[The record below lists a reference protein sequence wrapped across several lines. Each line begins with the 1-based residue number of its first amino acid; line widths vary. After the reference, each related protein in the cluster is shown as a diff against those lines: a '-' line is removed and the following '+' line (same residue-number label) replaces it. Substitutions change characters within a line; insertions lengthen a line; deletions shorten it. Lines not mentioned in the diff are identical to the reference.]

1 MRIDLL
7 ARKEGQ
13 FVLWHP
19 GATDPAP
26 ALAIGTVQ
34 DGTIA
39 DLREIP
45 LAPADGHPDLWQV
58 AAADCALADGQV
70 YHYWFKIRDTNV
82 YNEEHR
88 ILYCTDP
95 TATTVDRRFP
105 APSPQDEEGVAS
117 RQPAGVVLYRDGM
130 LIPCDPGGQTVGWE
144 GDAAADDLPSN
155 DRLVIY
161 ELPTRWSR
169 AADAGGIQVGNGTFR
184 DVIGL
189 LTPAAD
195 DPAVALP
202 AIEQGHL
209 LDLGVNALELLPPAD
224 SDDVL
229 KWGYGTANFFAAAF
243 HLGLPPGQ
251 EAPTA
256 STDLAALILACH
268 RSGIRFF
275 CDMVMAFARDV
286 PYRQVN
292 FGDFL
297 VQASVGDPE
306 EAGREGFGGDLFKYN
321 YATESYHPLSGTRE
335 RMVPAREYMK
345 AYMAHWMSYYRLDGL
360 RLDSV
365 NNIGC
370 PDFLQEFTALARQLW
385 RDRGG
390 SDDRFLTVGEEL
402 SVPLSLVEE
411 NRVDGMWNEH
421 FKQIV
426 RRVIL
431 GQSWDGAADFE
442 ESVRTLIDCRQLGF
456 RDGTQAINYITSHDI
471 GGYGNERLY
480 NYLDN
485 NGIARKEERI
495 LLAFACLL
503 TAVGIPMIL
512 AGEEFADQQDLDLA
526 QPDRGDTYKQID
538 PVHFDRLGDE
548 WRRDIFT
555 AVARLVRLRTGSAAL
570 AMNDTAFIHSD
581 FTDGKRA
588 IAWQR
593 GRGNELVLV
602 VANFSDYATPN
613 PDNLEAAYVVAGW
626 PETPPGK
633 GWHEVLTDRAIP
645 PEQAGKEPIGP
656 WDAKVYALVDRP

>member
-1 MRIDLL
+1 M
-7 ARKEGQ
+7 
-13 FVLWHP
+13 
-19 GATDPAP
+19 
-26 ALAIGTVQ
+26 
-34 DGTIA
+34 
-39 DLREIP
+39 
-45 LAPADGHPDLWQV
+45 
-58 AAADCALADGQV
+58 
-70 YHYWFKIRDTNV
+70 YHYRFKVRAGNV
-82 YNEEHR
+82 YNVEHR

-117 RQPAGVVLYRDGM
+117 WPPAGVVLYRDGM
-130 LIPCDPGGQTVGWE
+130 LIPCDPDGQTVGWE

-169 AADAGGIQVGNGTFR
+169 AAAAGGIQVGNGTFR
-184 DVIGL
+184 DVTGL
-189 LTPAAD
+189 ITSATD
-195 DPAVALP
+195 DDLAVALP
-202 AIEQGHL
+202 ATEQGHL
-209 LDLGVNALELLPPAD
+209 LELGVNALELLPPAD
-224 SDDVL
+224 IDDVL
-229 KWGYGTANFFAAAF
+229 TWGYGTANYFAAAF

-251 EAPTA
+251 QAPTA

-268 RSGIRFF
+268 RRGVRFF
-275 CDMVMAFARDV
+275 CDMAMAFGRNV

-297 VQASVGDPE
+297 VQAGVGDPE
-306 EAGREGFGGDLFKYN
+306 EAGREGFGGDLFTYN
-321 YATESYHPLSGTRE
+321 YATESYHPFSGTRE
-335 RMVPAREYMK
+335 TLVPAREYIK
-345 AYMAHWMSYYRLDGL
+345 AYKAHWMTYYRLDGL

-370 PDFLQEFTALARQLW
+370 LDFLQDFTALARQLW

-411 NRVDGMWNEH
+411 GRVDGLWNEH

-426 RRVIL
+426 RRAIL
-431 GQSWDGAADFE
+431 GQSWDGAANFE
-442 ESVRTLIDCRQLGF
+442 ESIHTLIDCRQLGF
-456 RDGTQAINYITSHDI
+456 RDDTQAVNYVTSHDI

-495 LLAFACLL
+495 LLAFTCLL

-512 AGEEFADQQDLDLA
+512 AGEEFADQQDLDIA
-526 QPDRGDTYKQID
+526 QPGRGDTYKQID

-570 AMNDTAFIHSD
+570 AMNDTAFLHSD

-593 GRGNELVLV
+593 GRGDDLVLV

-613 PDNLEAAYVVAGW
+613 PDNPEAAYVVVGW

-645 PEQAGKEPIGP
+645 PGQAGKEPIGP